1 MKIYLRYILIFLILI
16 IAGYITINF
25 LVSKRI
31 DSLLSEEKNLTY
43 SGISINSLT
52 GSLGLEDVNFTD
64 TSKQIYIETIDIN
77 LDLIHYVINSKI
89 RIQNVDAD
97 GLDLKIISSPD
108 SEKISNKKLDFT
120 QIDKLQ
126 LKNSKIRIKKENKTD
141 FTISNFQLEIEDL
154 QWSSMEDFS
163 WLGNKTLRIEA
174 EDLRYELDLLHNL
187 KSEKFLYE
195 NARFTLSEFSIEPK
209 FKKSNYVKHIETE
222 KDLMTLKS
230 KAIQATGF
238 DFENKNSLKSI
249 VFNKILID
257 TTSFNIYRDKT
268 IADDTS
274 IKNLY
279 SESLRNLNFQ
289 LSIDSL
295 LVSNLNLTYQ
305 ELIDKDLKPGQIQFN
320 SIQAEIT
327 NIHNSLKA
335 DHPNIK
341 VQANA
346 KFTENSEIL
355 FNYNFVPDH
364 EQFYVST
371 RLRQIK
377 DSSINDF
384 FGPAMRMKLDGE
396 INDIKTNING
406 NNSKMNGDFSIAYK
420 KLKLNIL
427 KKDGSKNDF
436 ASLLSNVFIKNKD
449 VDDNHKIEVVERDN
463 TKSFWNY
470 VWNFHF
476 QGLKKSL
483 L

>member
-1 MKIYLRYILIFLILI
+1 MKIYLRYILIFLILV
-16 IAGYITINF
+16 IAGYLSINF

-31 DSLLSEEKNLTY
+31 NTLLSEEKNLTY
-43 SGISINSLT
+43 SSISINSLT
-52 GSLGLEDVNFTD
+52 GNLGLVDVDFSD
-64 TSKQIYIETIDIN
+64 DGKQIYIETIDID
-77 LDLIHYVINSKI
+77 LDLIHYIINSKI
-89 RIQNVDAD
+89 KIQSVDAD
-97 GLDLKIISSPD
+97 GFDLKIISSPD

-126 LKNSKIRIKKENKTD
+126 LKNSKIRIRKENKAA
-141 FTISNFQLEIEDL
+141 FEISNLKLEIEDL
-154 QWSSMEDFS
+154 QWSSLEDFS
-163 WLGNKTLRIEA
+163 WLGNKTLRIEG
-174 EDLRYELDLLHNL
+174 EDLRQELDLLHDL
-187 KSEKFLYE
+187 KSEKFLYD

-209 FKKSNYVKHIETE
+209 FKKSNYVKYIETE
-222 KDLMTLKS
+222 KDLMSLKS
-230 KAIQATGF
+230 KTIQASGF
-238 DFENKNSLKSI
+238 DFENQDNLKSI
-249 VFNKILID
+249 VFNKISID
-257 TTSFNIYRDKT
+257 STSFNIYRDKT
-268 IADDTS
+268 ITDDMS
-274 IKNLY
+274 IKTLY
-279 SESLRNLNFQ
+279 SESLRNLNFK

-346 KFTENSEIL
+346 KFTDNSEIL

-371 RLRQIK
+371 HLRQIK

-384 FGPAMRMKLDGE
+384 FGPAMRMKLGGE
-396 INDIKTNING
+396 INDIKTNIIG

-420 KLKLNIL
+420 KLKLNII
-427 KKDGSKNDF
+427 KKDGSKNNF
-436 ASLLSNVFIKNKD
+436 ASLLSNVFVKNKD
-449 VDDNHKIEVVERDN
+449 VDDKHKIEILERDN